1 MRTKFL
7 NMIKIIDYVANNKG
21 CSRDNIALYFHMKKL
36 KTGEY
41 EDRKAPFGYRT
52 LRRYLSELV
61 QEKILLQDKND
72 KNEACYSISSYMID
86 IKKIENHDFSKMLLM
101 LLECGEFRVSKLIQE
116 YLQKS
121 ADEVSKDVVE
131 HYIRVIHE
139 DDGYKKQEEIIN
151 IINEA
156 ILKKHDISF
165 EYSGQRKFITPICF
179 LRNKNGTKLYLY
191 GVRKKRLL
199 PPFQIEKISDI
210 TIEDCV
216 KEIEREMFWNYIK
229 EAWDADIEEPKRVR
243 IRVKEGNDD
252 TEIVKKEL
260 GCKLQKVSCESGEDI
275 VYEGMVR
282 GINDFKSWI
291 REHMLTCIVEEP
303 VQIRQEI
310 YIALQEKL
318 RRYEVDADE

>member
-1 MRTKFL
+1 
-7 NMIKIIDYVANNKG
+7 MIKIIDYVANNKG

-61 QEKILLQDKND
+61 QEKIFLQDKND

-139 DDGYKKQEEIIN
+139 DDGYKKQEDIIN

-210 TIEDCV
+210 YDKLPKLDFVRCHNSYIV
-216 KEIEREMFWNYIK
+216 YLPAIRE
-229 EAWDADIEEPKRVR
+229 
-243 IRVKEGNDD
+243 
-252 TEIVKKEL
+252 
-260 GCKLQKVSCESGEDI
+260 LQKDEIIMEDGTKI
-275 VYEGMVR
+275 VISRSFRKEVKQAFSR
-282 GINDFKSWI
+282 WA
-291 REHMLTCIVEEP
+291 LTQMI
-303 VQIRQEI
+303 
-310 YIALQEKL
+310 
-318 RRYEVDADE
+318 